1 MSGRVSDDAM
11 AGRRQLR
18 SLMHVFVIGV
28 MVLAIECTVEAPP
41 PPFPLAAQAE
51 AVARQDATPIQ
62 PNITDRSFADASS
75 MGDML
80 LPRAGTEADVYALLF
95 EVRYHGTAEAAK
107 VVTDEAVP
115 MPTLTG
121 SAANW
126 LKEFADLPVALW
138 ASGASSVSYESAA
151 IRRHAFPQRDDVG
164 F

>member
-1 MSGRVSDDAM
+1 
-11 AGRRQLR
+11 
-18 SLMHVFVIGV
+18 MHVFVIGV